1 MVRVSEPIQQ
11 RATNEN
17 REDRVDRSL
26 VFNAWIASAAKL
38 TLRILVIAVFLYALG
53 KLIGAFWAGVLPV
66 VLSLIVCT
74 VLGPIAAALRRHK
87 VPDGWAAF
95 ITLLLFMQLI
105 YPLLV
110 VLAIVDSLF
119 DFRGRL
125 ARKNGPGSANGEG

>member
-1 MVRVSEPIQQ
+1 MTTNPLDYNGRSRVFKIFSAIVLVLFAAVWVVPLLFAGI
-11 RATNEN
+11 ALVHGL
-17 REDRVDRSL
+17 VDKGGLARFWL
-26 VFNAWIASAAKL
+26 VGM
-38 TLRILVIAVFLYALG
+38 Y
-53 KLIGAFWAGVLPV
+53 
-66 VLSLIVCT
+66 
-74 VLGPIAAALRRHK
+74 
-87 VPDGWAAF
+87 